1 MLELLIL
8 LGVLL
13 ALAFCRANLAV
24 SGAVLAALA
33 FAFLIAGDTPPLLL
47 GLNALLAVALLLL
60 SHKPLRV
67 FWVSRH
73 IYRWF
78 RKLLPKLSDTEQEA
92 LEAGTIWWDAQLF
105 SGQPD
110 WNKLLTTPRPT
121 LSPREQAFL
130 DGPVEQLCAMLDSW
144 EIKQRK
150 DLPEEVWQ
158 FMRREGFF
166 GLIIDGHHGGHD
178 FSPQANSAIVGR
190 IASCDLTAAITV
202 MVPNSLGP
210 GELLRDFG
218 TAEQRDYYLPRLANG
233 EDIPCFALTGPSAG
247 SDASS
252 MPDRGIVCR
261 GEWNGEQVLGLRVS
275 WNKRYITLAPVA
287 TVLGLAFR
295 AFDPEG
301 LLGGEE
307 ELGITCAL
315 IPTDTPGVETGN
327 RHFPVG
333 AVFMNGPTRG
343 EDVFIPMD
351 YIIGGQERIGQG
363 WRMLMHSLAAGRA
376 ISLPALGTAGVKYSA
391 RYSGEYARVRK
402 QFGLPIAYF
411 EGIEEPL
418 ARMAGEAYRLDAAR
432 LLTLSALDMGEQP
445 AVLSA
450 LLKYHATEANRRCVN
465 DAMDIHGGKGI
476 ITGPGNYLADLY
488 TALPI
493 AITVEGAN
501 ILSRSMIIYGQGA
514 IRNHPYLRREIE
526 LGQAETSAAVIQE
539 FDKTLFRHL
548 GFTITNAARAFCYGI
563 TGGRLIKSPV
573 KGRTAHYY
581 RQLTRLSTVFALVT
595 DLVLSIYGGG
605 FKFRE
610 KISGRMADVL
620 THLYLASAV
629 LKRYEDQ
636 GCRDEDRALVHWAI
650 RDSLYQIQ
658 GALVNTLRNL
668 RFPLLG
674 RIIQW
679 WVFPLGRPYKEPSD
693 RLGKYAARVLITDS
707 PARTRLLEGLYEF
720 GNEDIRARLSRA
732 FNGLLAINTTEK
744 LLRKRL
750 SRPLTID
757 NYAELLEEARASA
770 LITDEQADQIEG
782 IMSDIRAVIN
792 VDDFPADSPP
802 VD

>member
-1 MLELLIL
+1 MIQLLIL
-8 LGVLL
+8 LGVLT
-13 ALAFCRANLAV
+13 ALAFYGANLAV
-24 SGAVLAALA
+24 AGAVLAVLTFGFLLVGGTPATLLAL
-33 FAFLIAGDTPPLLL
+33 T
-47 GLNALLAVALLLL
+47 ALLAVACLLL
-60 SHKPLRV
+60 SYKPLRV
-67 FWVSRH
+67 FWISRH

-78 RKLLPKLSDTEQEA
+78 QKLLPKLSATEEEA
-92 LEAGTIWWDAQLF
+92 LEAGTVWWDAQLF
-105 SGQPD
+105 SGQPN

-121 LSPREQAFL
+121 LNAREKAFL
-130 DGPVEQLCAMLDSW
+130 DGPVEELCAMLDGW
-144 EIKQRK
+144 EIQQNQ
-150 DLPEEVWQ
+150 DLPEEVWE
-158 FMRREGFF
+158 FIRRQGFF
-166 GLIIDGHHGGHD
+166 SMIIERRYGGLE
-178 FSPQANSAIVGR
+178 FSPQANSAIVSK
-190 IASCDLTAAITV
+190 IASCNLTAAITV

-218 TAEQRDYYLPRLANG
+218 TQQQRDHYLPRLASG

-247 SDASS
+247 SDASA
-252 MPDRGIVCR
+252 MPDRGVVCKDQ
-261 GEWNGEQVLGLRVS
+261 WNGEEVLGLRVS

-295 AFDPEG
+295 AFDPDH
-301 LLGGEE
+301 LLGDEE

-315 IPTDTPGVETGN
+315 IPTDIPGVETGN
-327 RHFPVG
+327 RHLPVG
-333 AVFMNGPTRG
+333 AAFMNGPTRG
-343 EDVFIPMD
+343 EDVFIPLD
-351 YIIGGQERIGQG
+351 YVIGGRERIGQG

-376 ISLPALGTAGVKYSA
+376 ISLPALGTTGVKFSA
-391 RYSGEYARVRK
+391 RYSGEYARIRK
-402 QFGLPIAYF
+402 QFGIPIAYF

-432 LLTLSALDMGEQP
+432 LLTLSALHMGEQP
-445 AVLSA
+445 SVLSA
-450 LLKYHATEANRRCVN
+450 LLKYQATEANRRCVN

-476 ITGPGNYLADLY
+476 ITGPGNYLANLY

-501 ILSRSMIIYGQGA
+501 ILSRSMIIFGQGA
-514 IRNHPYLRREIE
+514 IRNHPYLRREME
-526 LGQAETSAAVIQE
+526 LARSEASADVVQD

-548 GFTITNAARAFCYGI
+548 GFTLSNAARAFCYGI
-563 TGGRLIKSPV
+563 TGGRLIRSPV

-595 DLVLSIYGGG
+595 DLVLVVYGGG

-636 GCRDEDRALVHWAI
+636 GCPDEDRALVHWAI
-650 RDSLYQIQ
+650 RDSLYQVQ

-674 RIIQW
+674 RLVQW
-679 WVFPLGRPYKEPSD
+679 WIFPLGRPYKEPSD
-693 RLGKYAARVLITDS
+693 RLGKYVARVLITES
-707 PARTRLLEGLYEF
+707 PARSRLLEGLYEP
-720 GNEDIRARLSRA
+720 GGEQVTARLSRA
-732 FNGLLAINTTEK
+732 FQGVLEMATTEN

-757 NYAELLEEARASA
+757 NYEELLAEAQASA
-770 LITDEQADQIEG
+770 LISEEEAQRLTT
-782 IMSDIRAVIN
+782 IMEDIRAVID
-792 VDDFPADSPP
+792 VDDFPPDQLP
-802 VD
+802 V